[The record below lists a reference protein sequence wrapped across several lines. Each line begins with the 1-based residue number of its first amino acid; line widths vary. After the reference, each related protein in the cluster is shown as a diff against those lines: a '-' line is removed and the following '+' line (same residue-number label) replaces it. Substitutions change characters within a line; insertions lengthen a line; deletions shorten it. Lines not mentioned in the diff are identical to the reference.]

1 MLRYFFPHI
10 KPLIILR
17 IFAVISLFILSGCA
31 TNPVTGSSQFMLVSE
46 EEEFQVGQEVDKEV
60 RDEMGLYLELPELRA
75 KVKEITE
82 NIGRQ
87 SDRPDLIYRV
97 EIVDTPDFNAFAVPG
112 GFVYVHRGLL
122 ERMNSVDELA
132 SVIGHEIGHVSAR
145 HSASQISKAQL
156 FNIGLMAVDIA
167 TQGAVENYGT
177 LVDLG
182 SILAFSKFSR
192 DDEREADSLGVRYMT
207 KADYNPKASIDVMKE
222 IQGLQDREPD
232 SLEIWFMTHPA
243 TSERLELLNKELDT
257 VSSQSPDIL
266 KKNIR
271 RNEFISLLDGMA
283 VGEWNGQELVSGD
296 RYFNKEFLLGI
307 PIPEGWQVQI
317 NNNDCTAVF
326 FDAKKES
333 FVYFDIQALQ
343 KQKATET
350 YFNELSDLYIKQG
363 LKKTTKSALAKS
375 LSHGAIT
382 GIYQGKSSSL
392 GDVNAQLLAFTKENN
407 GFSMLGIG
415 KEESFEKL
423 QPLLE
428 SMINGLNFISTQEAS
443 KIDPPRM
450 HVHEVSAGDTWDKI
464 TIRYFKAANEK
475 AKLAEYNGLEIDIEP
490 APGTLLKIPPS
501 LKF

>member
-1 MLRYFFPHI
+1 
-10 KPLIILR
+10 
-17 IFAVISLFILSGCA
+17 
-31 TNPVTGSSQFMLVSE
+31 MLVSE
-46 EEEFQVGQEVDKEV
+46 ETEFQYGQKTDKEV
-60 RDEMGLYLELPELRA
+60 RDEMGIYLELPELRA
-75 KVKEITE
+75 KVKEVTE

-122 ERMNSVDELA
+122 ERINSVDELA

-145 HSASQISKAQL
+145 HSASQISKAQIL
-156 FNIGLMAVDIA
+156 NYGLLAIDIA
-167 TQGAVENYGT
+167 TQGAVENFGT

-192 DDEREADSLGVRYMT
+192 DDEREADSLGVPYMT
-207 KADYNPKASIDVMKE
+207 KAGYNPKASIDVMKE
-222 IQGLQDREPD
+222 IQGLQDHEPA

-243 TSERLELLNKELDT
+243 TSERLELLKKELDT
-257 VSSQSPDIL
+257 VSSQDPEIL

-271 RNEFISLLDGMA
+271 RNEFVTLLDGMA
-283 VGEWNGQELVSGD
+283 VGEWNGKELVSGD
-296 RYFNKEFLLGI
+296 RYFNKEFLLSI

-317 NNNDCTAVF
+317 NNNNYTAVF

-343 KQKATET
+343 RQKATET
-350 YFNELSDLYIKQG
+350 YFNEVSDLLIKQG
-363 LKKTTKSALAKS
+363 LKKMAKS
-375 LSHGAIT
+375 PGAKGYSYGAIT
-382 GIYQGKSSSL
+382 GLYQGQSSSL
-392 GDVNAQLLAFTKENN
+392 GDVEAQLLAFTKENN
-407 GFSMLGIG
+407 GFYMLGIG

-428 SMINGLNFISTQEAS
+428 SMINGLNFISSQEAS

-450 HVHEVSAGDTWDKI
+450 RVHKVSAGETWDKI
-464 TIRYFKAANEK
+464 AIRYFKSANEK
-475 AKLAEYNGLEIDIEP
+475 TKLAEYNGLEIDIDP